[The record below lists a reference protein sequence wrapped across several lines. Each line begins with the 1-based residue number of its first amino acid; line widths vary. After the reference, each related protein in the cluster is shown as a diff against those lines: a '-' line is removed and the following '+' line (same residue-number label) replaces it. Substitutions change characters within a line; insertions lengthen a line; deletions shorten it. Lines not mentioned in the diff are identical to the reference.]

1 MPGKNVT
8 ENMQASRTDGAVLVC
23 RTLVSSFVKDPARVA
38 ETAEMARHAQ
48 LLASKLQL
56 PFADVQKVILAAWL
70 SALEDRRDLIDP
82 LVEKHGLRDILGL
95 GEHAPGGDN
104 PNLGFQILSLISGYQ
119 ELKREKPGIEKDA
132 AAVQKDLTELWAATA
147 TRRNLLNRFM
157 VILRDELFLQSL
169 ETPGARILVVDPE
182 EVVSSVLSLPLK
194 SRGYQV
200 TAVSHVQDALKLL
213 AGERPDVI
221 ISEMKMLID
230 DGISLCQRIKAQP
243 ETRHIPFIMLTSS
256 KSQRV
261 ARDCMKAGA
270 DEVIGRPVDM
280 ELLFIKL
287 QKILGAVPAKPQAGV
302 TGSLKDIQLSDLV
315 QILCA
320 GAKSTK
326 VELTCGSEKGAI
338 YIQNGDITEAEAGDL
353 RREMA
358 FYKVMGWKD
367 GTFGTST
374 PEQFPPRVIQAPA
387 MALLMEAARR
397 NDEGAPPDT
406 PPASTPA

>member
-23 RTLVSSFVKDPARVA
+23 RTLVSSFVKDPSRIA

-48 LLASKLQL
+48 LLASKLQFS
-56 PFADVQKVILAAWL
+56 FADVQKVILAAWL

-82 LVEKHGLRDILGL
+82 LVAKHDLQDILGL
-95 GEHAPGGDN
+95 GKHPPDVDN
-104 PNLGFQILSLISGYQ
+104 PNLGFQVLSLISGYQ
-119 ELKREKPGIEKDA
+119 ELKEEKPGIEKDA
-132 AAVQKDLTELWAATA
+132 DAVQKDLRELWATTA
-147 TRRNLLNRFM
+147 TRRSLLTRFM
-157 VILRDELFLQSL
+157 LILRDEMFLQSL
-169 ETPGARILVVDPE
+169 EAPGAKILIVDPE
-182 EVVSSVLSLPLK
+182 EVISAVLSLPLK
-194 SRGYQV
+194 SKGYQV
-200 TAVSHVQDALKLL
+200 KVVSHVPDAMKSL
-213 AGERPDVI
+213 AEEHPDII
-221 ISEMKMLID
+221 ISEMKMLIE
-230 DGISLCQRIKAQP
+230 DGVSLCQRIKSQS

-270 DEVIGRPVDM
+270 DDVVGRPVDT

-287 QKILGAVPAKPQAGV
+287 QKILGAAAAKPQAGV

-326 VELTCGSEKGAI
+326 LELTSGDVKGAI

-367 GTFGTST
+367 GTFATRT

-387 MALLMEAARR
+387 MALLMESARR
-397 NDEGAPPDT
+397 NDEGT
-406 PPASTPA
+406 PLASTPV

>member
-1 MPGKNVT
+1 MPAKDVT

-56 PFADVQKVILAAWL
+56 AFADVQKVILAAWL

-82 LVEKHGLRDILGL
+82 LVAQHGLRDILGL
-95 GEHAPGGDN
+95 GEHPPDGEN
-104 PNLGFQILSLISGYQ
+104 PNLGFQVLSLISGYQ
-119 ELKREKPGIEKDA
+119 ELKKEKPGIEKDID
-132 AAVQKDLTELWAATA
+132 AVQKDLRELWATTA

-157 VILRDELFLQSL
+157 VILRDEIFLQGL
-169 ETPGARILVVDPE
+169 EAPGARILIVDPE
-182 EVVSSVLSLPLK
+182 EVISAVLSLPLK
-194 SRGYQV
+194 RKGYRV
-200 TAVSHVQDALKLL
+200 KAVSHVQDALKSL
-213 AGERPDVI
+213 AAGLPDI
-221 ISEMKMLID
+221 IVSEMKMLIE
-230 DGISLCQRIKAQP
+230 DGLSLCQRIKSQP

-261 ARDCMKAGA
+261 VRDCMKAGA
-270 DEVIGRPVDM
+270 DDVVGRPVDT

-287 QKILGAVPAKPQAGV
+287 QKVLGATAAKPQAGV

-320 GAKSTK
+320 GAKSMK
-326 VELTCGSEKGAI
+326 VELTSSGEKGAI
-338 YIQNGDITEAEAGDL
+338 YIQNGDIIEAETGDL
-353 RREMA
+353 RSEMA

-367 GTFGTST
+367 GTFATRT
-374 PEQFPPRVIQAPA
+374 PEQFPARIIQAPA

-397 NDEGAPPDT
+397 NDEG
-406 PPASTPA
+406 STP

>member
-1 MPGKNVT
+1 MPAKDVT

-23 RTLVSSFVKDPARVA
+23 RTLVSSFVKDPSRVA

-48 LLASKLQL
+48 LLASKLQI
-56 PFADVQKVILAAWL
+56 PFTDVQKVILAAWL

-82 LVEKHGLRDILGL
+82 LVAQHGLQDILGL
-95 GEHAPGGDN
+95 GEHPPGGDN
-104 PNLGFQILSLISGYQ
+104 PNLGFQVLSLISGYQ
-119 ELKREKPGIEKDA
+119 ELKNEKPGIEKDTE
-132 AAVQKDLTELWAATA
+132 AVQKDLRELWVTTA
-147 TRRNLLNRFM
+147 TRRNLLTRFM
-157 VILRDELFLQSL
+157 VILRDEIFLQSL
-169 ETPGARILVVDPE
+169 EAPGARILIVDPKE
-182 EVVSSVLSLPLK
+182 AISGVLSLPLK
-194 SRGYQV
+194 SKGYQV
-200 TAVSHVQDALKLL
+200 KAVGHVQDAMKSLV
-213 AGERPDVI
+213 GELPDII
-221 ISEMKMLID
+221 ISEMKMLVE
-230 DGISLCQRIKAQP
+230 DGLSLCQRIKSQP

-261 ARDCMKAGA
+261 VRDCMKAGA
-270 DEVIGRPVDM
+270 DDVVGRPVDT

-287 QKILGAVPAKPQAGV
+287 QKILGAAPAKPQAGV

-353 RREMA
+353 RSEMA

-367 GTFGTST
+367 GTFGTRT
-374 PEQFPPRVIQAPA
+374 PEQFPARVIQAPA

-397 NDEGAPPDT
+397 NDEGVPPE
-406 PPASTPA
+406 A